1 MIRRPPRS
9 TLFSYT
15 TLFRSTNVSFDAARA
30 PCYSRR
36 HWFECALCPPLFPR
50 HVGSLLVPTK
60 QTCRLASCEN
70 KVRLQS
76 QPFQLLALLL
86 ERPGQ
91 LVTRRLEDASRDCA
105 WVTLVL
111 YRKRTAGR

>member
-1 MIRRPPRS
+1 
-9 TLFSYT
+9 
-15 TLFRSTNVSFDAARA
+15 
-30 PCYSRR
+30 
-36 HWFECALCPPLFPR
+36 
-50 HVGSLLVPTK
+50 
-60 QTCRLASCEN
+60 
-70 KVRLQS
+70 LQS

-111 YRKRTAGR
+111 YRKRTAGRFRLAWTSEFAFDTAV